1 MSKKIYHIHTD
12 FKFLYDSQRFESE
25 LFENQ
30 LIFIGE
36 KVENNAAYHD
46 SAIFYPNSEQSVPA
60 ILKVIED
67 ADLVVLYDLCD
78 FKKELL
84 KKMPP
89 QIKVAWRF
97 FGYEYYG
104 TRRDLMLTKKT
115 LDIVENRKKFKSA
128 IFYKLNLFL
137 KLRKRRYLD
146 SKDLEVVKKIDYIL
160 LFSNEE
166 YLYLKKYWNVPQLV
180 LLNLDFHFD
189 ETYYN
194 KTDSL
199 IIGNSRNIYNNHID
213 ILDIIIRGNFKKYIF
228 NFFLSYGA
236 KGAYFENVTE
246 IAQKEDNINLITDF
260 LSKDNF
266 EHIYTTSAALVINS
280 HRQMALGNIFTAV
293 KYGLKIYLNDK
304 NAIKNW
310 LTANGIMISSVSD
323 LKKDLTENNIKL
335 TYSEMIS
342 NIKNFNR
349 ISEVYTK
356 EMFCSKINKL
366 L

>member
-36 KVENNAAYHD
+36 KVENNAAYHN
-46 SAIFYPNSEQSVPA
+46 SAIFYPYSEESIQA
-60 ILKVIED
+60 ILKEIED

-84 KKMPP
+84 KKIPSE
-89 QIKVAWRF
+89 IKVAWRF
-97 FGYEYYG
+97 FGYEYYS

-115 LDIVENRKKFKSA
+115 LDIVENREKFKSA

-137 KLRKRRYLD
+137 KFRKRRYLD
-146 SKDLEVVKKIDYIL
+146 AKDLEVVKKIDYIL

-166 YLYLKKYWNVPQLV
+166 YLYLKKYWDVPKLV

-189 ETYYN
+189 EMFYN

-213 ILDIIIRGNFKKYIF
+213 ILDIIIKGNYKKYMF
-228 NFFLSYGA
+228 NLFLNYGA
-236 KGAYFENVTE
+236 KGTYFEYVKK
-246 IAQKEDNINLITDF
+246 IAEKEDNVILITDF
-260 LSKDNF
+260 LSKNDF
-266 EHIYTTSAALVINS
+266 ERFYKTSAALVINS

-293 KYGLKIYLNDK
+293 KFGLKIYLNDK
-304 NAIKNW
+304 NPIKKW
-310 LTANGIMISSVSD
+310 LTSNGLLIFSVSD
-323 LKKDLTENNIKL
+323 LKKDLTENNVKL
-335 TYSEMIS
+335 TQSEMIG